1 MTSFNKSPFLFAL
14 IVFALVLLACRFT
27 PTVKPPVLPTAP
39 PQVLPTA
46 HRLPTDTPRAPKP
59 TNTETVEQ
67 PTDTPE
73 TPTEET
79 SGETMTVTIFLV
91 GLEDGGTTGQL
102 IGCGDSLVPVEVEV
116 PASEDVQLAAMEKLL
131 SIHDMY
137 YGESG
142 LYNALYQSDLT
153 VDSWKIQ
160 NDFVTFKLIGNFM
173 MGGECDSPRIQM
185 QLEATALQY
194 GMTQGDI
201 ILINGKPLE
210 DLLSGQ

>member
-1 MTSFNKSPFLFAL
+1 MTHSTKSTFLL
-14 IVFALVLLACRFT
+14 VLGIFALVLLSCRIEL
-27 PTVKPPVLPTAP
+27 PHSNYLPTAKTSI
-39 PQVLPTA
+39 VPTLRRA
-46 HRLPTDTPRAPKP
+46 TTATRLPPRPTVTTPVKEP
-59 TNTETVEQ
+59 TH
-67 PTDTPE
+67 TPE
-73 TPTEET
+73 TPTDEPFTEM
-79 SGETMTVTIFLV
+79 MTVTIFLV
-91 GLEDGGTTGQL
+91 GLEDGGTTGML
-102 IGCGDSLVPVEVEV
+102 IGCGDSLVAVDVEV

-153 VDSWKIQ
+153 VRNWKIQ
-160 NDFVTFKLIGNFM
+160 NDFVTFQLEGDFQV
-173 MGGECDSPRIQM
+173 GGECDSPRIQN